1 MIKLEDLLAFY
12 NWTSTHV
19 DMDKCQQLKEEGYL
33 QMKKHPEY
41 PLYLLN
47 YTSKT
52 QYTQQWCKE
61 LIHARGLVVAEDG
74 EIIARPLP
82 KFFNLSEI
90 DGLDGIPEQE
100 YELYEK
106 MDGSLAIMFHY
117 GEKRIFCTRG
127 SFCSDQAL
135 KAEEIFKKNYL
146 IRNVMKECTY
156 CFEIIYPENKIVVDY
171 GEIEDL
177 FLLSITHVRSGKPVN
192 IDQTGFKTAKKIT
205 TTGICRTKW
214 IVDDLENEEG
224 YVMRFI
230 SDNIRVKIKFDN
242 YVKKHKGKDIT
253 AKQIKDSLKKM
264 KPIDLDFIPDECYE
278 EVRTII
284 AEFEDQFKRKEKDII
299 KEYKEIISQNISSRD
314 VIESI
319 KQSQHSKI
327 LFAIHANKPYDM
339 LIWKLL

>member
-1 MIKLEDLLAFY
+1 
-12 NWTSTHV
+12 
-19 DMDKCQQLKEEGYL
+19 
-33 QMKKHPEY
+33 
-41 PLYLLN
+41 
-47 YTSKT
+47 
-52 QYTQQWCKE
+52 
-61 LIHARGLVVAEDG
+61 
-74 EIIARPLP
+74 
-82 KFFNLSEI
+82 
-90 DGLDGIPEQE
+90 
-100 YELYEK
+100 
-106 MDGSLAIMFHY
+106 
-117 GEKRIFCTRG
+117 
-127 SFCSDQAL
+127 
-135 KAEEIFKKNYL
+135 
-146 IRNVMKECTY
+146 MKECTY

-192 IDQTGFKTAKKIT
+192 IDETGFKTAKKII
-205 TTGICRTKW
+205 TTGICPTKW

>member
-1 MIKLEDLLAFY
+1 MWDLFASFIGSKQDTRVIAKLSGKREI
-12 NWTSTHV
+12 
-19 DMDKCQQLKEEGYL
+19 
-33 QMKKHPEY
+33 
-41 PLYLLN
+41 
-47 YTSKT
+47 
-52 QYTQQWCKE
+52 
-61 LIHARGLVVAEDG
+61 LIA
-74 EIIARPLP
+74 
-82 KFFNLSEI
+82 
-90 DGLDGIPEQE
+90 
-100 YELYEK
+100 
-106 MDGSLAIMFHY
+106 
-117 GEKRIFCTRG
+117 
-127 SFCSDQAL
+127 
-135 KAEEIFKKNYL
+135 
-146 IRNVMKECTY
+146 
-156 CFEIIYPENKIVVDY
+156 

-192 IDQTGFKTAKKIT
+192 IDQTGFKTAKKII
-205 TTGICRTKW
+205 TTGICHTKW

-230 SDNIRVKIKFDN
+230 RDNIRVKIKFDN

-284 AEFEDQFKRKEKDII
+284 AEFEDQFKRKEKDFIE
-299 KEYKEIISQNISSRD
+299 EYKEIQSQNISSRD

>member
-177 FLLSITHVRSGKPVN
+177 FLLSITHVRSGKHVN
-192 IDQTGFKTAKKIT
+192 IDQTGFKTAKK
-205 TTGICRTKW
+205 
-214 IVDDLENEEG
+214 N
-224 YVMRFI
+224 
-230 SDNIRVKIKFDN
+230 
-242 YVKKHKGKDIT
+242 H
-253 AKQIKDSLKKM
+253 
-264 KPIDLDFIPDECYE
+264 
-278 EVRTII
+278 
-284 AEFEDQFKRKEKDII
+284 
-299 KEYKEIISQNISSRD
+299 
-314 VIESI
+314 
-319 KQSQHSKI
+319 
-327 LFAIHANKPYDM
+327 YDWYM
-339 LIWKLL
+339 SY

>member
-19 DMDKCQQLKEEGYL
+19 DMDKCQQLKEEGFL

-106 MDGSLAIMFHY
+106 MDGTLAIMFHY
-117 GEKRIFCTRG
+117 REKRIFCTRG
-127 SFCSDQAL
+127 SFWSDQAL
-135 KAEEIFKKNYL
+135 KAEEIFRKN
-146 IRNVMKECTY
+146 I
-156 CFEIIYPENKIVVDY
+156 
-171 GEIEDL
+171 
-177 FLLSITHVRSGKPVN
+177 
-192 IDQTGFKTAKKIT
+192 
-205 TTGICRTKW
+205 
-214 IVDDLENEEG
+214 
-224 YVMRFI
+224 
-230 SDNIRVKIKFDN
+230 
-242 YVKKHKGKDIT
+242 
-253 AKQIKDSLKKM
+253 
-264 KPIDLDFIPDECYE
+264 
-278 EVRTII
+278 
-284 AEFEDQFKRKEKDII
+284 
-299 KEYKEIISQNISSRD
+299 
-314 VIESI
+314 
-319 KQSQHSKI
+319 
-327 LFAIHANKPYDM
+327 
-339 LIWKLL
+339 

>member
-1 MIKLEDLLAFY
+1 MMKLEDLLTFY
-12 NWTSTHV
+12 NWTTTHI
-19 DMDKCQQLKEEGYL
+19 DMNKCQQLMEEGFL
-33 QMKKHPEY
+33 QMKKHVEY

-52 QYTQQWCKE
+52 QYQQQWCKE

-82 KFFNLSEI
+82 KFFNLPEI
-90 DGLDGIPEQE
+90 TGWGELQEQE
-100 YELYEK
+100 YELYK
-106 MDGSLAIMFHY
+106 KVDGSLVIMFHY
-117 GEKRIFCTRG
+117 RGKRIFCTRG

-135 KAEEIFKKNYL
+135 KAEEIFNKKYL
-146 IRNVMKECTY
+146 IQNVMKECTY
-156 CFEIIYPENKIVVDY
+156 CFEIIYPENKIIVDY
-171 GEIEDL
+171 DKIEDL
-177 FLLSITHVRSGKPVN
+177 FLISITHVKSGKHVN
-192 IDQTGFKTAKKIT
+192 IDQASFKTVQKIPT
-205 TTGICRTKW
+205 AGICHTKW
-214 IVDDLENEEG
+214 IVDDFENEEG

-230 SDNIRVKIKFDN
+230 SDNLRVKIKFNN

-253 AKQIKDSLKKM
+253 PKQIKDSLKKR

-278 EVRTII
+278 EVKTII
-284 AEFEDQFKRKEKDII
+284 AELEDQFRRKEKDVI
-299 KEYKEIISQNISSRD
+299 EAYREIRSQNTSSRD

-319 KQSQHSKI
+319 KHSQHSKI